1 MHILLSSVVP
11 WCASN
16 PQPYF
21 GTISGVLN
29 QNTGRPV
36 FVLLMLRQFH
46 LVSVAVFFFF
56 PLFISTHFSCYV
68 GVSLLVVLLFP
79 LCFFY
84 VSSADVLVLQ
94 IYLAIQKKKKK
105 QQQNDFLRLW
115 QGSLIQR
122 LCLILNSLN
131 FVRTYSSVNYWQN
144 KEKSCRQTKL

>member
-46 LVSVAVFFFF
+46 LVSVAVFFS
-56 PLFISTHFSCYV
+56 PLFISTQFSCYV
-68 GVSLLVVLLFP
+68 SVSLLVVLLFP
-79 LCFFY
+79 LCFFC
-84 VSSADVLVLQ
+84 VSSADVSVLQ
-94 IYLAIQKKKKK
+94 IYLYQKENNNNKTKR
-105 QQQNDFLRLW
+105 F
-115 QGSLIQR
+115 
-122 LCLILNSLN
+122 
-131 FVRTYSSVNYWQN
+131 SSALAGES
-144 KEKSCRQTKL
+144 K